1 MKCETVVKVGRFEW
15 HCMFGSG
22 SCMLYAE
29 CVVGVES
36 NVLEDFDLLEFRLQL
51 VPGVLFDLFVNS
63 LFGSS
68 DLPYFRTIYLSVER
82 KLKKSCPLDV
92 LAGTCL

>member
-29 CVVGVES
+29 CIVGVES
-36 NVLEDFDLLEFRLQL
+36 EVLEDFNLLEFRLQL
-51 VPGVLFDLFVNS
+51 VPGVLFDSFVNS
-63 LFGSS
+63 LFGCS

-82 KLKKSCPLDV
+82 KLYK
-92 LAGTCL
+92 LARICLLAPV